1 MPMINSLEKG
11 SCCADKN
18 QSREDIETGVIAKDF
33 KLTSTRTSELL
44 SSHIGHVGTNTRV
57 TLKRVTHT
65 SRTVGSGKKVSLV
78 HSSTVSTTRSWS
90 SPGVVS
96 PILNLDGHA
105 VLGLDLLNQ
114 IPRSGDL
121 FGWVNNL
128 DTFIKEQNIGLEEEQ
143 IRTECTCATDTNRY
157 QDISAVEEAL
167 NYKSEKENDENPAAS
182 NGATGS
188 ELFDVSHCASFS
200 QMGSTK

>member
-1 MPMINSLEKG
+1 MINFLEKG

-18 QSREDIETGVIAKDF
+18 QSREDIQSGVIANDF
-33 KLTSTRTSELL
+33 KLTSSSTRKVL
-44 SSHIGHVGTNTRV
+44 SSNAGHVSTNTRV
-57 TLKRVTHT
+57 TSKRVTHT
-65 SRTVGSGKKVSLV
+65 SGTIGSGKKVTLV
-78 HSSTVSTTRSWS
+78 HSSTVTTTRRGSG
-90 SPGVVS
+90 PGVVS
-96 PILNLDGHA
+96 PIVNVDGHA
-105 VLGLDLLNQ
+105 VFGLDFLNQ

-128 DTFIKEQNIGLEEEQ
+128 DTFIKEQNVGLEEEQ
-143 IRTECTCATDTNRY
+143 ISTECTCATDTNRH

-167 NYKSEKENDENPAAS
+167 NYKSEKESNQNPAAS
-182 NGATGS
+182 NGAAGS

>member
-1 MPMINSLEKG
+1 MINSLDKT
-11 SCCADKN
+11 SCCPEQD
-18 QSREDIETGVIAKDF
+18 QCCEDIQTSVISNDLE
-33 KLTSTRTSELL
+33 LTSLAGNEVL
-44 SSHIGHVGTNTRV
+44 SSKLGHVRTDPRV

-65 SRTVGSGKKVSLV
+65 SGRISTGKKITFV

-90 SPGVVS
+90 SPGVVTLPS
-96 PILNLDGHA
+96 DLNRHA
-105 VLGLDLLNQ
+105 VFGFDLLNQ

-128 DTFIKEQNIGLEEEQ
+128 DTFIKEQNVGLKEEQ

-167 NYKSEKENDENPAAS
+167 NNKSDKENDKNPAAS
-182 NGATGS
+182 NGAAGS

>member
-1 MPMINSLEKG
+1 MINFLEKG

-18 QSREDIETGVIAKDF
+18 QSREDIQSGVIANDF
-33 KLTSTRTSELL
+33 KLNSSSTSELL
-44 SSHIGHVGTNTRV
+44 SSNVGHVGTNTRV

-96 PILNLDGHA
+96 PIVNVDGHA

-114 IPRSGDL
+114 IPGSGDL

>member
-1 MPMINSLEKG
+1 MINSLNNCG
-11 SCCADKN
+11 SNTDTN
-18 QSREDIETGVIAKDF
+18 QRHEDIKTGVIADDF
-33 KLTSTRTSELL
+33 KLTSAHSSEVL
-44 SSHIGHVGTNTRV
+44 SSNVGHVSTDTRV

-65 SRTVGSGKKVSLV
+65 SGTIGAGKKITLV
-78 HSSTVSTTRSWS
+78 HSSTVTTTRRGSG
-90 SPGVVS
+90 PGVVS
-96 PILNLDGHA
+96 PLVNVDGHA
-105 VLGLDLLNQ
+105 VFGFDLLNQ

-128 DTFIKEQNIGLEEEQ
+128 DTFIKEQNIGLKEEQ
-143 IRTECTCATDTNRY
+143 VRTECTCATDTNGH

-167 NYKSEKENDENPAAS
+167 KNKSDKESNQNPAAS

-188 ELFDVSHCASFS
+188 ELFHVCHCASFS

>member
-105 VLGLDLLNQ
+105 VLGLDFLNQ

-128 DTFIKEQNIGLEEEQ
+128 DTFIKEQNIGL
-143 IRTECTCATDTNRY
+143 R
-157 QDISAVEEAL
+157 
-167 NYKSEKENDENPAAS
+167 KSR
-182 NGATGS
+182 
-188 ELFDVSHCASFS
+188 
-200 QMGSTK
+200 

>member
-1 MPMINSLEKG
+1 MINFLEKG

-18 QSREDIETGVIAKDF
+18 QSREDIQSGVIANDF
-33 KLTSTRTSELL
+33 KLTSSSTRKVL
-44 SSHIGHVGTNTRV
+44 SSKAGHVSTDTRV

-65 SRTVGSGKKVSLV
+65 PRTAGSGKKVSLV

-128 DTFIKEQNIGLEEEQ
+128 DAFIKEQNVGLNEDQ
-143 IRTECTCATDTNRY
+143 VRTDGTCAADTNCG
-157 QDISAVEEAL
+157 DDVTVVEEAL
-167 NYKSEKENDENPAAS
+167 NNKSEKENDENPAAS

>member
-1 MPMINSLEKG
+1 MINFLEKG

-18 QSREDIETGVIAKDF
+18 QSREDIETGVIANDF
-33 KLTSTRTSELL
+33 KLTGTSTRELL
-44 SSHIGHVGTNTRV
+44 SSNVGHVGTNTRV

-65 SRTVGSGKKVSLV
+65 SGTIGSGKKITLV
-78 HSSTVSTTRSWS
+78 HSSTVSTTRRWS
-90 SPGVVS
+90 RPGVLS

-114 IPRSGDL
+114 IPGSGDL

-128 DTFIKEQNIGLEEEQ
+128 DAFIKEQNVGLKEEQ

-157 QDISAVEEAL
+157 EDISAVEEAL
-167 NYKSEKENDENPAAS
+167 NNKSDKENDKNPAAS
-182 NGATGS
+182 NGAAGS
-188 ELFDVSHCASFS
+188 ELFHVCHCASFS

>member
-1 MPMINSLEKG
+1 MINSLDKT

-18 QSREDIETGVIAKDF
+18 QCCQDIKTSVIANDF
-33 KLTSTRTSELL
+33 KLTSANSREVL
-44 SSHIGHVGTNTRV
+44 SSNGGHVSTDTRI

-65 SRTVGSGKKVSLV
+65 SRSISSGKKVSLT
-78 HSSTVSTTRSWS
+78 HSSTVTTTRSWS

-96 PILNLDGHA
+96 PIVNVDGHA
-105 VLGLDLLNQ
+105 VFGFDLLNQ

-128 DTFIKEQNIGLEEEQ
+128 DSFIKEQNVGLKEEQ
-143 IRTECTCATDTNRY
+143 LRTVSAGATDTNGHE
-157 QDISAVEEAL
+157 DISAIEEAL
-167 NYKSEKENDENPAAS
+167 KNKSNKESNQNPTTCDCT
-182 NGATGS
+182 TGS
-188 ELFDVSHCASFS
+188 ELLAVCHCASFS

>member
-1 MPMINSLEKG
+1 MINFLEKG
-11 SCCADKN
+11 SCCAEKN
-18 QSREDIETGVIAKDF
+18 QSREDIQAGVIANDF
-33 KLTSTRTSELL
+33 KLTSSSTRKVL
-44 SSHIGHVGTNTRV
+44 SSKAGHVSTDTRV
-57 TLKRVTHT
+57 TSQRVTHT
-65 SRTVGSGKKVSLV
+65 SGTVGSGKKITLV

-96 PILNLDGHA
+96 PIVNVDGHA

-114 IPRSGDL
+114 IPGSGDL

-128 DTFIKEQNIGLEEEQ
+128 DTFIKEKNVGLKEEQ
-143 IRTECTCATDTNRY
+143 ISTECTCATDTNRY
-157 QDISAVEEAL
+157 KDISAVEEAL
-167 NYKSEKENDENPAAS
+167 NNKSEKENDENPAAS

-188 ELFDVSHCASFS
+188 ELFDVSHCPSFS